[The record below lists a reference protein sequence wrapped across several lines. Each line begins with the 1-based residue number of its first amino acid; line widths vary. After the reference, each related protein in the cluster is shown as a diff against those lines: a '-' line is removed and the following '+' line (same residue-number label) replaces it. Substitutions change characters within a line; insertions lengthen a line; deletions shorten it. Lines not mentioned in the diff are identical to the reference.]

1 MSNISG
7 NIALTALTCAFKK
20 SAKGTECLIIPLE
33 ENHLKK
39 TEKGNVYM
47 NISAREHINEER
59 KQTHI
64 VSQSVPKDAYEKLR
78 ENDEY
83 PPTLGNLTDWSK
95 LAGSGEGSPN
105 TMPNDEFESMPDD
118 LPF

>member
-7 NIALTALTCAFKK
+7 SIALTALKSSFIKNKK
-20 SAKGTECLIIPLE
+20 GEEFLLIPL
-33 ENHLKK
+33 NKNSLIK
-39 TEKGNVYM
+39 TEKGNVYLSL
-47 NISAREHINEER
+47 SAREYISEER

-64 VSQSVPKDAYEKLR
+64 ISQSVPKDVYEKLR
-78 ENDEY
+78 EKNEY

-95 LAGSGEGSPN
+95 LLGKNEVIPN
-105 TMPNDEFESMPDD
+105 TIPSEEMDLLDD